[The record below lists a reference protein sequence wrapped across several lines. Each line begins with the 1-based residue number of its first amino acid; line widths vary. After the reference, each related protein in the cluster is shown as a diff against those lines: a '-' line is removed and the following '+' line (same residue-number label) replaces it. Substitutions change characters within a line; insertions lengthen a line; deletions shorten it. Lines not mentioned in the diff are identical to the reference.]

1 MRKQVCPLFAPCP
14 TPHFG
19 TTGAFYLHRTGARQT
34 ANIFSMRQLP
44 EQCDYC
50 KKQIAT
56 LEACVLP
63 DGTEKR
69 GAEVTFRESAEGGIW
84 CKGCADGERT

>member
-1 MRKQVCPLFAPCP
+1 
-14 TPHFG
+14 
-19 TTGAFYLHRTGARQT
+19 
-34 ANIFSMRQLP
+34 MRQLP

-56 LEACVLP
+56 LETCILP

-69 GAEVTFRESAEGGIW
+69 GAEVTFRESAESGIR
-84 CKGCADGERT
+84 CKGCADGKRTV